1 MKPMLAAT
9 VNRLEE
15 LRFPLIASP
24 KLDGIRALVLDQTL
38 RSRKLRPIDNPRIRQ
53 RYELPELEGMDGELI
68 LGNPTHPEVFL
79 RTTSAV
85 RNQSGNHAVT
95 FYIFD
100 NPIYKGTFEERYDK
114 LTREVPKLGLLG
126 VEVLQH
132 YYVED
137 IDDVLRLEKL
147 WLGEG
152 YEGVML
158 RHPEGP
164 YKFGRSTLREHYLLK
179 LKRYDIDSAVV
190 IGFEEEMEN
199 RNEATRSATG
209 RIKRSKRAEG
219 LVGKGTL
226 GALIA
231 RATSGQFEGREF
243 NVTGFTNEMKSRIWE
258 NRDEYLGAEFEF
270 EHFPIGAKDRP
281 RHPTFRR
288 FI

>member
-1 MKPMLAAT
+1 MRPMLAAT
-9 VNRLEE
+9 VNHLEE

-68 LGNPTHPEVFL
+68 LGKPTHPEVFL

-114 LTREVPKLGLLG
+114 LTQEVPKLGLLG
-126 VEVLQH
+126 VKVLQH
-132 YYVED
+132 YYVQD
-137 IDDVLRLEKL
+137 VDAVLRLEKL
-147 WLGEG
+147 WLEEG

-158 RHPEGP
+158 RHPGGP
-164 YKFGRSTLREHYLLK
+164 YKFGRSTLSEHYLLK
-179 LKRYDIDSAVV
+179 LKRYDTDSAVV

-199 RNEATRSATG
+199 QNEATRSATG

-231 RATSGQFEGREF
+231 RATSGQFEGKEF
-243 NVTGFTNEMKSRIWE
+243 NVTGFTHELKAEIWK
-258 NRDEYLGAEFEF
+258 NRDKYLGKPFKF
-270 EHFPIGAKDRP
+270 DHFPIGAKDRP
-281 RHPTFRR
+281 RHPTFKG